1 MGSLTRLDRAL
12 DRSQHLLRENAS
24 NPPAV
29 LQQMLADTLD
39 AHGHQ
44 LPDAPPPPKLPPP
57 PLNPP
62 LSLELL
68 PPEDPPQDAP
78 LDPPDH
84 PPLPRGVAA
93 VMPSL
98 SIVKTNAMTP
108 AIPERISDPKIN
120 HATIPTRPPVATEPI
135 SLPSRVRRNAPPTK
149 MPNRTSGLNSKS
161 RCS

>member
-62 LSLELL
+62 PSLELL
-68 PPEDPPQDAP
+68 PPENPPPPRLTQPPPRPVPPVDVIASLNMVTRKAMKPVIADNDSDAAINQNK
-78 LDPPDH
+78 
-84 PPLPRGVAA
+84 VA
-93 VMPSL
+93 
-98 SIVKTNAMTP
+98 
-108 AIPERISDPKIN
+108 
-120 HATIPTRPPVATEPI
+120 TRPP
-135 SLPSRVRRNAPPTK
+135 
-149 MPNRTSGLNSKS
+149 
-161 RCS
+161 